1 MNCDIRIG
9 LGEDLHRLKE
19 GRELILGGV
28 KIPYE
33 LGLDGHSDADCVLH
47 ALTDALLGSVSLP
60 DIGTLFPDDDPEYK
74 GADSAELLRKA
85 YTMVIG
91 KGYRLS
97 NADLVII
104 AQKPKLKEY
113 VPMMKERIAS
123 ILGTD
128 LSDIGIK
135 CKTQEGLGPIGEG
148 LAIECLATVLV
159 ERGN

>member
-47 ALTDALLGSVSLP
+47 ALTDALLGAASLP
-60 DIGTLFPDDDPEYK
+60 DIGTLFPDDDPIYC
-74 GADSAELLRKA
+74 GVDSKRLLEKA
-85 YTMVIG
+85 YGMVRE
-91 KGYRLS
+91 KGYRLV

-113 VPMMKERIAS
+113 VPMMKERVAS
-123 ILGTD
+123 ILGID
-128 LSDIGIK
+128 PSDIGIK

>member
-1 MNCDIRIG
+1 MNGKIRIG

-60 DIGTLFPDDDPEYK
+60 DIGALFPDDDPEYK

-85 YTMVIG
+85 YAMVIG

-128 LSDIGIK
+128 PSDIGIK
-135 CKTQEGLGPIGEG
+135 CNTQEGLGPIGEG
-148 LAIECLATVLV
+148 LAIECLATVLI

>member
-47 ALTDALLGSVSLP
+47 ALTDALLGAASLP
-60 DIGTLFPDDDPEYK
+60 DIGTLFPDDDPIYC
-74 GADSAELLRKA
+74 GADSKRLLEKA
-85 YTMVIG
+85 YGMVRE
-91 KGYRLS
+91 KGCRLV

-128 LSDIGIK
+128 PSDIGIK

>member
-1 MNCDIRIG
+1 MNGSIRIG
-9 LGEDLHRLKE
+9 LGEDLHRLKS

-47 ALTDALLGSVSLP
+47 ALTDALLGSASLP
-60 DIGTLFPDDDPEYK
+60 DIGTLFPDDDPSWA
-74 GADSAELLRKA
+74 GADSRELLRKA
-85 YTMVIG
+85 YAMVEG
-91 KGYRLS
+91 MGYRLV

-104 AQKPKLKEY
+104 AQKPKLKEF
-113 VPMMKERIAS
+113 VPEMKESIAS
-123 ILGTD
+123 ILRAD
-128 LSDIGIK
+128 PSDIGIK

-148 LAIECLATVLV
+148 LAIECLATVLI

>member
-1 MNCDIRIG
+1 MNCEIRIG

-47 ALTDALLGSVSLP
+47 ALTDALLGAASLP
-60 DIGTLFPDDDPEYK
+60 DIGTLFPDDDPMYC
-74 GADSAELLRKA
+74 GADSKRLLEKA
-85 YTMVIG
+85 YGMVRE
-91 KGYRLS
+91 KGYRLV

-104 AQKPKLKEY
+104 AQKPKLKEF
-113 VPMMKERIAS
+113 VPIMKESIAS
-123 ILGTD
+123 VLGARD
-128 LSDIGIK
+128 SDIGIK

-148 LAIECLATVLV
+148 LAIECLATVLI